1 MIGGGATPD
10 QQLPTVL
17 IAVISRD
24 HSAAAVEEKLRTAK
38 RAAPVIARIEN
49 DRVCSRPA
57 HRFARRRKLTRCRL
71 SPPRWPKPRAA
82 KRASSRPVDRAGHAP
97 RSKPVVDVHHA
108 HIGSAAIQHPQQRRQ
123 PAEA

>member
-49 DRVCSRPA
+49 DRVVLDLR
-57 HRFARRRKLTRCRL
+57 TV
-71 SPPRWPKPRAA
+71 SPEEENELAA
-82 KRASSRPVDRAGHAP
+82 AL
-97 RSKPVVDVHHA
+97 
-108 HIGSAAIQHPQQRRQ
+108 AA
-123 PAEA
+123 ALA